1 MFICFIGYV
10 LWCFFVIF
18 AWLISNC
25 MRLLLKLFALCALL
39 FSFTSCATLFTATKY
54 PVSLTTNPEGASV
67 WIENRYGKLVFEGI
81 TPAVVKLRSSA
92 GYMRKEEYTITF
104 AKDGYVQKTIHI
116 SAELDGWYIGNIL
129 VGGLPGMLIID
140 PLSGAMY
147 KIADEDQ
154 DIRETLVPEAQA
166 ATLQV
171 YDINN
176 LPSGVS
182 KEDLVCLN

>member
-1 MFICFIGYV
+1 MKT
-10 LWCFFVIF
+10 IF
-18 AWLISNC
+18 
-25 MRLLLKLFALCALL
+25 KLFALCALL

-67 WIENRYGKLVFEGI
+67 WIENRYGKVVFEGI

-92 GYMRKEEYTITF
+92 GYMQKEEYTITF

-116 SAELDGWYIGNIL
+116 SAELDGWYFDNIL

-140 PLSGAMY
+140 PLSGAMF

-154 DIRETLVPEAQA
+154 EVRETLVPVSGDVA
-166 ATLQV
+166 LQV

-182 KEDLVCLN
+182 KDDLVCLN